1 MGILKNLY
9 IQADKR
15 VEEGH
20 KMPIGKKFS
29 PSAVWQWQ
37 WCTHQRPPQSA
48 SVPGRLHSAQ
58 CATVRP
64 APAPASTIHQ
74 SPVTSHQCS
83 GEWCNQIFK
92 QHSHSHQPQQRQTNL
107 REDFTITE
115 KAPTRGTSRH
125 FQSGEGP
132 SRGLLRD

>member
-1 MGILKNLY
+1 MKDCKIIGFKEYRIFLWFTIYRLGQTECGILKNLY

-58 CATVRP
+58 CATVRQLQP
-64 APAPASTIHQ
+64 QPYTT
-74 SPVTSHQCS
+74 PVTSAAVS
-83 GEWCNQIFK
+83 GAIK
-92 QHSHSHQPQQRQTNL
+92 Y
-107 REDFTITE
+107 
-115 KAPTRGTSRH
+115 
-125 FQSGEGP
+125 
-132 SRGLLRD
+132 